1 MYRLL
6 MSALFAAT
14 LFAGAA
20 LADEGVHSGPETT
33 QAAPQAE
40 GTPEKFVEQV
50 KKVDDG
56 QILLRL
62 PNGLLVYI
70 LKDARFPLVCTR
82 LYVRAGSVNE
92 APAQAGISHL
102 LEHMVFKGTD
112 HRPKGQVARD
122 VEALGGY
129 LNAATS
135 FDRTWYIADLPAQH
149 WRTGLSVVKDM
160 AFGATLDSAELE
172 AEKEV
177 VISELKRGEDSP
189 MRKLY
194 ENLQTASLA
203 NTPYG
208 RPIIGYEDT
217 IRKITAEDLRA
228 YVARWYQPQNMMLLV
243 AGDLDPAEAL
253 KEAQKL
259 FGDLRNNRD
268 LDVPEPANLADAP
281 GGPPVQISRGPWSK
295 VYLGIAWPVPGLKDM
310 RSVDLDVLS
319 YLMGGDATS
328 FLYKKYKYDLQLV
341 ESIDMDNMS
350 MAGAGL
356 LSISARLAPEKVG
369 EFWEKL
375 TADLKNLSAQ
385 DFSADGLE
393 RAKLNLEDN
402 VRRVGETLNGLAS
415 WKGTV
420 QFELGGEQGEEN
432 LLFTQKNVDMEQ
444 IDEAIA
450 NWMDPGSARVR
461 VLCPEN
467 AELPDFAAI
476 MAQNWPPRPGSA
488 KTELAVDSG
497 NRETVDIGDG
507 CQVVLIPDP
516 TVPYIS
522 LDLLM
527 PGGNAM
533 LKPDQQGLAD
543 LVARMLTDGS
553 DGLDAQGIERWL
565 AQRAASIKARAG
577 LQTFGISLTGPTRFQ
592 RDYFELLGRVF
603 RKPTFP
609 PAELQREVTSMKAAI
624 AQRRDR
630 PLAFMFAKLSPFLFP
645 GGQPYGYD
653 SLGDEATLDKFNSVN
668 VRDFWMQQSGEPW
681 VLAIAGSF
689 NREEVLDFAKKLPK
703 PHTRKFE
710 WPTPVWGTERKL
722 SLSLPGRNQAHL
734 MQIYKTVAPT
744 DPDAPA
750 LMLLE
755 AALSGQSGLL
765 FTNLRDE
772 QGLGYTVTAFNRS
785 MPKTG
790 FLAFYIGTTTEKMEQ
805 ARMGF
810 AEVIEDLKEKPL
822 PPETLQAAANRLLGD
837 WLRGQQSLG
846 ARAGEAATDGILD
859 YPPNFQKKLVDEAAR
874 VTPEELMAIAR
885 KYLVPENCWEAELL
899 P

>member
-6 MSALFAAT
+6 TSAFLA
-14 LFAGAA
+14 AA
-20 LADEGVHSGPETT
+20 LLAGTAHADEPAPPETARPVPKVAELPEKRVEPVKKADEG
-33 QAAPQAE
+33 
-40 GTPEKFVEQV
+40 
-50 KKVDDG
+50 
-56 QILLRL
+56 QIFLSL

-135 FDRTWYIADLPAQH
+135 FDRTWYIVDLPAPH
-149 WRTGLSVVKDM
+149 WRAGISVVKDM
-160 AFGATLDSAELE
+160 AFGATLDGAELE
-172 AEKEV
+172 AEKDV

-217 IRKITAEDLRA
+217 IRKITVEDLRA

-243 AGDLDPAEAL
+243 AGDIDPGEVL
-253 KEAQKL
+253 EEAQKI
-259 FGDLRNNRD
+259 FGDLRNTRD
-268 LDVPEPANLADAP
+268 LDIPEPANLANAP
-281 GGPPVQISRGPWSK
+281 GGPRVEISRGPWSK
-295 VYLGIAWPVPGLKDM
+295 VYLGMSWPVPGLRDM
-310 RSVDLDVLS
+310 RSVDLDVLC

-350 MAGAGL
+350 MARAGL
-356 LSISARLAPEKVG
+356 LSITARLDPEKVG
-369 EFWEKL
+369 EFWKQL
-375 TADLKNLSAQ
+375 TADLKNLSGKN
-385 DFSADGLE
+385 FSGEGLE

-432 LLFTQKNVDMEQ
+432 LLFTQKNVDMRQ

-450 NWMDPGSARVR
+450 NWMDPANVRVR

-467 AELPDFAAI
+467 AELPDFVAI
-476 MAQNWPPRPGSA
+476 MAENWPGRPNAA
-488 KTELAVDSG
+488 KMEAAVDSG

-507 CQVVLIPDP
+507 CRVVLIPDP

-533 LKPDQQGLAD
+533 LKPEQQGLAD

-565 AQRAASIKARAG
+565 AQRAASIKATAG
-577 LQTFGISLTGPTRFQ
+577 LQTFGISMTGPSRFQ
-592 RDYFELLGRVF
+592 SDYFELLGRVF
-603 RKPTFP
+603 RNPTFP
-609 PAELQREVTSMKAAI
+609 PAELQREVANMKAAI
-624 AQRRDR
+624 AQRKDR
-630 PLAFMFAKLSPFLFP
+630 PLSYMFAKLNPFLFP
-645 GGQPYGYD
+645 DGQPYGYD
-653 SLGDEATLDKFNSVN
+653 FLGDDAALDKFNVVD
-668 VRDFWMQQSGEPW
+668 VRDFWTLQSGEPW
-681 VLAIAGSF
+681 VMAIAGSF
-689 NREEVLDFAKKLPK
+689 NREEVLEFARKLPK
-703 PHTRKFE
+703 PHTLKFE
-710 WPTPVWGTERKL
+710 WPTPVWGAERSL
-722 SLSLPGRNQAHL
+722 SLTLPGRNQAHL
-734 MQIYKTVAPT
+734 MQLYRTVAPT

-765 FTNLRDE
+765 FTSLRDE

-790 FLAFYIGTTTEKMEQ
+790 FLAFYIGTTTEKMDQ
-805 ARMGF
+805 ARLGF
-810 AEVIEDLKEKPL
+810 ANVIDELKQKPL
-822 PPETLQAAANRLLGD
+822 PAEALKAAANRLLGD

-874 VTPEELMAIAR
+874 VTPEELMTVAR
-885 KYLVPENCWEAELL
+885 KYLVPENRWEATLL